1 MSESKEIQ
9 ACIFDLD
16 GVIVDTARYH
26 YKAWKRLA
34 NELGF
39 DLTPEQNEK
48 MKGISR
54 IESLEMLLEMGDK
67 EATRKEKKQL
77 ADIKNSWY
85 REYITEMQ
93 PDDLLPGVVDFLEEL
108 TEEHILVAVG
118 SASRN
123 APTIIRQV
131 QIGRYLDALIDGS
144 KVKKGKPDPEVFLK
158 AAEEMGIPPEHCVV
172 FEDARAGI
180 EAAKNGGMR
189 AIGVGS
195 PSVLHQADMV
205 ISGISEM
212 NLEKLKSLEQTN
224 S

>member
-1 MSESKEIQ
+1 MSESNEIQ

-16 GVIVDTARYH
+16 GVIVDTAQYH

-48 MKGISR
+48 MKGIGR
-54 IESLEMLLEMGDK
+54 MESLDMLLEMGEK
-67 EATRKEKKQL
+67 QATRKEKKQL

-85 REYITEMQ
+85 QEYIGEMQ
-93 PDDLLPGVVDFLEEL
+93 PDDLLPGVVKFLEEL
-108 TEEHILVAVG
+108 TEAHILIAIG

-158 AAEEMGIPPEHCVV
+158 AAEEMGMPPEQCVV
-172 FEDARAGI
+172 FEDAQAGI

-212 NLEKLKSLEQTN
+212 NLEKLKSLE
-224 S
+224 

>member
-1 MSESKEIQ
+1 MSESNEIQ

-54 IESLEMLLEMGDK
+54 IESLEMLLEMGNK
-67 EATRKEKKQL
+67 QATRKEKKQL

-85 REYITEMQ
+85 KEYITEMQ

-108 TEEHILVAVG
+108 TEEHILVAIG

-123 APTIIRQV
+123 APAIIRQV

-158 AAEEMGIPPEHCVV
+158 AAEEMGMPPEHCVV

-195 PSVLHQADMV
+195 PSVLNQADMV

-212 NLEKLKSLEQTN
+212 NLEKLKSLE
-224 S
+224 

>member
-1 MSESKEIQ
+1 MSESNEIQ

-48 MKGISR
+48 MKGIGR
-54 IESLEMLLEMGDK
+54 MESLEMLLEMGNK
-67 EATRKEKKQL
+67 PATKKEKKQL

-85 REYITEMQ
+85 KEYIGEMQ

-108 TEEHILVAVG
+108 TEAHILIAIG

-123 APTIIRQV
+123 APAIIRQV

-158 AAEEMGIPPEHCVV
+158 AAEEMGMPPEHCVV
-172 FEDARAGI
+172 FEDAQAGI

-205 ISGISEM
+205 ISGINEM
-212 NLEKLKSLEQTN
+212 NLEKLKSLE
-224 S
+224 

>member
-1 MSESKEIQ
+1 MSESNEIQ

-16 GVIVDTARYH
+16 GVIVDTAQYH

-48 MKGISR
+48 MKGIGR
-54 IESLEMLLEMGDK
+54 MESLEMLLELGNK
-67 EATRKEKKQL
+67 EASRKEKKQL
-77 ADIKNSWY
+77 ADIKNNWY
-85 REYITEMQ
+85 KDYIGEMQ
-93 PDDLLPGVVDFLEEL
+93 PDDLLPGVLDFLEEL
-108 TEEHILVAVG
+108 TEAHILVAIG

-123 APTIIRQV
+123 APAIIRQV

-158 AAEEMGIPPEHCVV
+158 AAEEMGMAPEHCVV

-195 PSVLHQADMV
+195 PSVLDQADMV
-205 ISGISEM
+205 ISGLSEM
-212 NLEKLKSLEQTN
+212 NLERLKSLE
-224 S
+224 

>member
-1 MSESKEIQ
+1 MSHSIEIQ

-16 GVIVDTARYH
+16 GVIVDTANFH

-54 IESLEMLLEMGDK
+54 MESLDMLLEMGNI

-77 ADIKNSWY
+77 ADMKNNWY
-85 REYITEMQ
+85 RDYISEMQ
-93 PDDLLPGVVDFLEEL
+93 PRDILPGVLDFLEEL
-108 TEEHILVAVG
+108 TEAHILVAIG
-118 SASRN
+118 SASKN
-123 APTIIRQV
+123 APAIVRQV

-144 KVKKGKPDPEVFLK
+144 KVTKGKPNPEVFLK
-158 AAEEMGIPPEHCVV
+158 AAEEMGMEPAHCVV
-172 FEDARAGI
+172 FEDARSGI

-189 AIGVGS
+189 AIGVGAQQM
-195 PSVLHQADMV
+195 LHQADMV
-205 ISGISEM
+205 IPGLDHI
-212 NLEKLKSLEQTN
+212 NLEKLRTLEK
-224 S
+224 

>member
-1 MSESKEIQ
+1 MNEKREIK

-16 GVIVDTARYH
+16 GVIVDTAKYH

-54 IESLEMLLEMGDK
+54 MESLDMLLEIGNQEASRRDK
-67 EATRKEKKQL
+67 KKL

-85 REYITEMQ
+85 REYIGEMQ
-93 PDDLLPGVVDFLEEL
+93 PQDLLPGALEFLEEL
-108 TEEHILVAVG
+108 TEEHILIAIG

-123 APTIIRQV
+123 APTIVRQV
-131 QIGRYLDALIDGS
+131 QIGTYLDALIDGS

-158 AAEEMGIPPEHCVV
+158 AAEEIGAEPEHCVV
-172 FEDARAGI
+172 FEDAQAGI
-180 EAAKNGGMR
+180 EAARNGGMR
-189 AIGVGS
+189 VIGVGS
-195 PSVLHQADMV
+195 DKVLHDADM
-205 ISGISEM
+205 IIPGLDHI
-212 NLEKLKSLEQTN
+212 NLEKLKTLE
-224 S
+224 